1 VQYLLAIGRSS
12 FIPVL
17 AAAAALEVALLL
29 MVGAN
34 LTGVAL
40 ALFGLQLA
48 CAATVLVLSFRGA
61 VPQPVRSPA
70 PV

>member
-1 VQYLLAIGRSS
+1 
-12 FIPVL
+12 
-17 AAAAALEVALLL
+17 

-48 CAATVLVLSFRGA
+48 CAGIVLVLSFRGA
-61 VPQPVRSPA
+61 VSQPVRSPA